1 MKKVLIFGYTKTGRE
16 IAKVLKNDEFEL
28 SIVDENPLQVGEA
41 NRDGFFARHS
51 TAQDDDMLKSMG
63 IGEDVEALFCVS
75 NDESLNLFVTLSA
88 RNLDKNLKILTLV
101 RRKEDEKKMLLA
113 GANRIISPYIL
124 GAIKAFRIIQKPK
137 VSKVLDQI
145 SRAKRGLVVT
155 EIEIIKDSVLDGVY
169 FSQSLEIKET
179 NLVFLGILDKK
190 LGEEFIFFYKGIKHK
205 MNDGDIL
212 VALGH
217 KATINAFKN
226 KISKKVAK

>member
-1 MKKVLIFGYTKTGRE
+1 MKKVIIFGYTKTGRE
-16 IAKVLKNDEFEL
+16 IAKVLNNDEFEL
-28 SIVDENPLQVGEA
+28 TIVDENPMQVADA

-51 TAQDDDMLKSMG
+51 TFKDDDVLMSVG
-63 IGEDVEALFCVS
+63 IGEDIEALFCVS

-101 RRKEDEKKMLLA
+101 RRKEDEKKMILA
-113 GANRIISPYIL
+113 GANRIISPYVV

-155 EIEIIKDSVLDGVY
+155 EIEIVKNSILDGVY
-169 FSQSLEIKET
+169 YGQSIELKES

-190 LGEEFIFFYKGIKHK
+190 MGEEFVFFSKGIKHK
-205 MNDGDIL
+205 MDEGDIL

-217 KATINAFKN
+217 KSDINAFK
-226 KISKKVAK
+226 KKLLLKDIK